1 MNIPLFLIPPLVGL
15 LTQFS
20 KRFFNRNWHSEMTE
34 IKSHLPHYGG
44 MPSAHTSFAFSLLT
58 VIGWES
64 GIASPSFAIAIVLAV
79 IILDDA
85 LRMRIF
91 LGHHGEALHKLIAKL
106 PQEEQ
111 KTFPLLETKLGH
123 TPVEAFV
130 GALTGVILT
139 LLTLALLHI
148 Y

>member
-1 MNIPLFLIPPLVGL
+1 MTTFLFLIPLLIGL
-15 LTQFS
+15 ITQFS
-20 KRFFNRNWHSEMTE
+20 KRFFNRNWHSEMTK

-44 MPSAHTSFAFSLLT
+44 MPSAHTAFAFSLLT
-58 VIGWES
+58 IIGWES
-64 GIASPSFAIAIVLAV
+64 GIESPAFAIAVVLAV

-91 LGHHGEALHKLIAKL
+91 LGHHGEALHKLIGKL
-106 PQEEQ
+106 PKNEQ
-111 KTFPLLETKLGH
+111 KTFPLLETQLGH
-123 TPVEAFV
+123 KPVEAFV